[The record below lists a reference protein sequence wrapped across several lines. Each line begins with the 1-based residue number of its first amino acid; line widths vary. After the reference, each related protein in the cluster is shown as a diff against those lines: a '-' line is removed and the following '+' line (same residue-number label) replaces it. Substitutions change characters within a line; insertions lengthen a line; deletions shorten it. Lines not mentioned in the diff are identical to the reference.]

1 MALTHEEVA
10 HVARLA
16 RMRLS
21 PAEIEQMQ
29 AQLSAIL
36 ESMELLQEIDV
47 SGVEPTSQ
55 VTGLTTVM
63 RADEVASMLERD
75 EALAN
80 AAEQKDGMFR
90 VRAVFEE

>member
-1 MALTHEEVA
+1 MALTQEEVA

-21 PAEIEQMQ
+21 PNEIERMQ

-36 ESMELLQEIDV
+36 DSIKLLQEVDV
-47 SGVEPTSQ
+47 EGVEPTSQ

-63 RADEVASMLERD
+63 RADEVSGTLARE

-80 AAEQKDGMFR
+80 AADQHDGMFR

>member
-1 MALTHEEVA
+1 MALTQEEVA

-21 PAEIEQMQ
+21 PAEIENMQ

-36 ESMELLQEIDV
+36 DSIKLLQEVDV
-47 SGVEPTSQ
+47 AGVEPTSQ

-63 RADEVASMLERD
+63 RPDAVAGILPRE

-80 AAEQKDGMFR
+80 AADQDDGMFR

>member
-1 MALTHEEVA
+1 MALTQEEVA

-21 PAEIEQMQ
+21 PDEIERMQ

-36 ESMELLQEIDV
+36 DSIKLLQEVDV
-47 SGVEPTSQ
+47 EGVEPTSQ

-63 RADEVASMLERD
+63 RPDDVSGTLARE

-80 AAEQKDGMFR
+80 AADQHDGMFR

>member
-1 MALTHEEVA
+1 MALTQEEVA

-21 PAEIEQMQ
+21 PDEIERMQ

-36 ESMELLQEIDV
+36 DSIKLLQEVDV
-47 SGVEPTSQ
+47 AGIEPTSQ

-63 RADEVASMLERD
+63 RPDDVSGTLSRE

-80 AAEQKDGMFR
+80 AADQHDGMVR

>member
-1 MALTHEEVA
+1 MALTQEEVT

-21 PAEIEQMQ
+21 PEETEHMR

-36 ESMELLQEIDV
+36 DSIKLLQEVDIE
-47 SGVEPTSQ
+47 GVEPTSQ

-63 RADEVASMLERD
+63 RSDDVSGTLTRE

-80 AAEQKDGMFR
+80 AADQHDGMFR